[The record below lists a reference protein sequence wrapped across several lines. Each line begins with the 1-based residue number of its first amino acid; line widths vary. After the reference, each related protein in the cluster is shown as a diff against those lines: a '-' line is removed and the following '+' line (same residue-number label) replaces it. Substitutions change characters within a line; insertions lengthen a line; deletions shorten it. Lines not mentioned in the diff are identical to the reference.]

1 LKFQVAN
8 VKDISPGTMLGT
20 EVGGEKILVAN
31 IGGEF
36 YAMRSVCNHK
46 GGPLE
51 KGKLAGNVVT
61 CPWHGS
67 KWDVKTGKLIEFP
80 EPLPPEPVHRT
91 TVEGD
96 NIFVDV

>member
-1 LKFQVAN
+1 LIFQVAE
-8 VKDISPGTMLGT
+8 VKDIPPGTMLGT

-31 IGGEF
+31 MGGEF
-36 YAMRSVCNHK
+36 YAMRSVCNHV

-51 KGKLAGNVVT
+51 KGKLAGNLVT

-80 EPLPPEPVHRT
+80 APLPPEPVYKT
-91 TVEGD
+91 VVEGD
-96 NIFVDV
+96 KILVDL